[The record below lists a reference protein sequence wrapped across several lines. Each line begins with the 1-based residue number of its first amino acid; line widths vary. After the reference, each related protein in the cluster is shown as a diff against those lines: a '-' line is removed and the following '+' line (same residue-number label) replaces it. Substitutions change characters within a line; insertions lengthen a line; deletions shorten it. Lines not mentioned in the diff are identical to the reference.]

1 MKVIKLKDH
10 FLLVDE
16 DGNVVSE
23 IKAPDENKLKKAV
36 AEAEERKKKA
46 AQLKAYRDKNKN

>member
-23 IKAPDENKLKKAV
+23 IKAPDEEKLKKAV